1 METKTYLIKT
11 DYDYKTKQVVQID
24 GNTLTIQ
31 FRIMD
36 NYSML
41 EIKGRLKDRGIEE
54 FTHQILCHKD
64 QDLTILEAKNDQVDQ
79 ADNMESVYKDRISI
93 DRGFDIISSNDLA
106 NKKQD
111 PIIGLHGE
119 NLNDQ
124 KDRISI
130 DRGHDIISS
139 NDLGFD
145 NDKKEDPIMGLHGQL
160 DLEDLI
166 SEKEGS

>member
-79 ADNMESVYKDRISI
+79 VDNMESVYKDRISI
-93 DRGFDIISSNDLA
+93 DRGFDIISSNDL
-106 NKKQD
+106 
-111 PIIGLHGE
+111 
-119 NLNDQ
+119 
-124 KDRISI
+124 
-130 DRGHDIISS
+130 
-139 NDLGFD
+139 GFD
-145 NDKKEDPIMGLHGQL
+145 NDKKQDPIMGLHGQI

-166 SEKEGS
+166 SEKEGSINE

>member
-64 QDLTILEAKNDQVDQ
+64 QDLTILETKNDQVDQ
-79 ADNMESVYKDRISI
+79 VDNMESVYKDRISI
-93 DRGFDIISSNDLA
+93 DRGFDIISSNDL
-106 NKKQD
+106 
-111 PIIGLHGE
+111 
-119 NLNDQ
+119 
-124 KDRISI
+124 
-130 DRGHDIISS
+130 
-139 NDLGFD
+139 GFD
-145 NDKKEDPIMGLHGQL
+145 NDKKEDPIMGLHGQI